1 MCVLW
6 KKWNLSSKE
15 LKNRPS
21 VACNFSW
28 QLWQMNW
35 KHKWLTKITVAVFVR
50 CPDSGHGPLSCSWH
64 VSGKTVGTAMSALK
78 KNYIREILQI
88 FFFLLGLHVLTK
100 FLRTELLLAVSIW
113 VYVWCFMTPLCQLV
127 KWYQREELQLTD
139 VTYSK
144 LHTDVTC
151 REKRITVLKTLVF
164 FCPTCVLF

>member
-78 KNYIREILQI
+78 KNYIR
-88 FFFLLGLHVLTK
+88 FCRFSFSFRAACVDCK
-100 FLRTELLLAVSIW
+100 FLKTELLLTVYIW

-127 KWYQREELQLTD
+127 KWYQRGDTA
-139 VTYSK
+139 YI
-144 LHTDVTC
+144 TC
-151 REKRITVLKTLVF
+151 REKCITVIKTLVF